1 MSEAQAATAPR
12 SRRQIWSVGGGKGGI
27 GKTLLVASLGWQLA
41 RLGKRVILVDADLAG
56 ANLHTCLGL
65 EAPRLTLADF
75 ILRRVERIE
84 EVVVETGFPRLRL
97 VSGASDFLG
106 AANVEHAQKTRVL
119 NRIQALDVD
128 VVVMDLGAG
137 GSPDTIDYF
146 LASDPGLLVVVP
158 EPTSIENSY
167 RFIRAAA
174 FRHLHA
180 ATPRDAVAELIE
192 AAMDPSNSRGIR
204 TPLDL
209 LAAVEGEDPEAVV
222 ALRRELDSFRPRFVV
237 NQVRDAADM
246 VVGHQLVAACT
257 RHLGVHAT
265 YAGHVPYDEAVWQS
279 VRRRRLFMAAEGVS
293 AAAEQVRQLV
303 HGLLRGKSLTLK
315 F

>member
-1 MSEAQAATAPR
+1 MSEVQGATAPR

-41 RLGKRVILVDADLAG
+41 RLGKRVILVDADLGG

-65 EAPRLTLADF
+65 AAPGLSLGDF
-75 ILRRVERIE
+75 IRRRVERIE

-106 AANVEHAQKTRVL
+106 AANVEHAQKARVL
-119 NRIQALDVD
+119 SRIGALDVD

-137 GSPDTIDYF
+137 SSSDTIDYF
-146 LASDPGLLVVVP
+146 LASDLGLLVVVP
-158 EPTSIENSY
+158 EPTSIESNY
-167 RFIRAAA
+167 RFIKAAA
-174 FRHLHA
+174 FRLLQA
-180 ATPRDAVAELIE
+180 AARDTVAEKIE
-192 AAMDPSNSRGIR
+192 AAKNPQNPRGFR

-209 LAAVEGEDPEAVV
+209 LAAVEGEDPASVV
-222 ALRRELDSFRPRFVV
+222 ALRRELASFRPRFIV

-257 RHLGVHAT
+257 RHLGVDAT
-265 YAGHVPYDEAVWQS
+265 YAGHVPYDEAVWRS
-279 VRRRRLFMAAEGVS
+279 VRHRRLFMAAEGDSV
-293 AAAEQVRQLV
+293 AAEQVRQLA
-303 HGLLRGKSLTLK
+303 HGLVSGEDVALT

>member
-1 MSEAQAATAPR
+1 MSQVQVTTAPR

-65 EAPRLTLADF
+65 ERPGLTLADF
-75 ILRRVERIE
+75 VRRRVERLE
-84 EVVVETGFPRLRL
+84 DVVVETGFPRLRL
-97 VSGASDFLG
+97 VSGAADFLG

-128 VVVMDLGAG
+128 VVIMDLGAG
-137 GSPDTIDYF
+137 SSSDTIGYF

-167 RFIRAAA
+167 RFIKAAA
-174 FRHLHA
+174 YRHLRGA
-180 ATPRDAVAELIE
+180 APGDTVAALIE
-192 AAMDPSNSRGIR
+192 AATDPSDPQGIR

-209 LAAVEGEDPEAVV
+209 VAAVEGEDPEAAA
-222 ALRRELDSFRPRFVV
+222 ALRRHLGGFRPRFVV
-237 NQVRDAADM
+237 NQVRDAADTI
-246 VVGHQLVAACT
+246 VGHQLVAACA

-293 AAAEQVRQLV
+293 AAAEQVRLLA
-303 HGLLRGKSLTLK
+303 HGLVRGKGLTLT

>member
-1 MSEAQAATAPR
+1 MSEVQGATAPR

-27 GKTLLVASLGWQLA
+27 GKTLLVAALGWQLA
-41 RLGKRVILVDADLAG
+41 RLSKRVILVDADLAG

-75 ILRRVERIE
+75 IGRRVERIE

-106 AANVEHAQKTRVL
+106 AANVEYAQKARVL
-119 NRIQALDVD
+119 SRIQALDVD

-137 GSPDTIDYF
+137 SSSDTIDYF
-146 LASDPGLLVVVP
+146 LASDLGLLVVVP

-167 RFIRAAA
+167 RFIKAAA
-174 FRHLHA
+174 YRHLQA
-180 ATPRDAVAELIE
+180 AAPRDTVAELVE
-192 AAMDPSNSRGIR
+192 AAKDPRNSRGIR

-209 LAAVEGEDPEAVV
+209 LAAVEVEDPEAAV
-222 ALRRELDSFRPRFVV
+222 ALRVELDSFRPRFVV

-257 RHLGVHAT
+257 RHLGVRAT

-293 AAAEQVRQLV
+293 GAAEQVRQLA
-303 HGLLRGKSLTLK
+303 HGLVRGKSLSLT